1 MTTMKRRYPNGTAL
15 EPGEI
20 ARSSD
25 TSDLFVTMC
34 FYARLGFIQPPSCLK
49 CAYRKSNCG
58 RNNEG
63 ETTVELTTSSS
74 SSCNNLV
81 PWRKDANIPLHPDG
95 LGKNLVFLT
104 CDTAKSLIS
113 GDSYPSLRWDSKK
126 KEMLM
131 LYEM

>member
-1 MTTMKRRYPNGTAL
+1 
-15 EPGEI
+15 
-20 ARSSD
+20 
-25 TSDLFVTMC
+25 
-34 FYARLGFIQPPSCLK
+34 
-49 CAYRKSNCG
+49 
-58 RNNEG
+58 
-63 ETTVELTTSSS
+63 
-74 SSCNNLV
+74 LV

-95 LGKNLVFLT
+95 LGKNIVFVT